1 MTFSFF
7 VTIFAKIMV
16 MAEEIKDSVSAYVH
30 PRYSAML
37 DKIKEEKGISK
48 SFVIEAGIELW
59 VSENYPE
66 YLK

>member
-1 MTFSFF
+1 
-7 VTIFAKIMV
+7 

-48 SFVIEAGIELW
+48 SFIIEAGIELW
-59 VSENYPE
+59 VAENYPE
-66 YLK
+66 YLKG